1 MSVFLDTS
9 ALVKLVVQ
17 EPETGALRGY
27 LRERAE
33 LRRVASALARTELR
47 RTLMRLGLP
56 DAADALLEDLVL
68 VRLDDSLLDAAGTL
82 GGPVL
87 RSLDAIHLACA
98 MRVPAL
104 TAVVTYDV
112 RMQQAAQALG
122 CRSWLRGP
130 LRRPCPPT
138 RVLDSSSAAGG
149 SSSPRA
155 TRR

>member
-1 MSVFLDTS
+1 
-9 ALVKLVVQ
+9 
-17 EPETGALRGY
+17 
-27 LRERAE
+27 
-33 LRRVASALARTELR
+33 
-47 RTLMRLGLP
+47 MRLGLP

-122 CRSWLRGP
+122 LPVLAPGTATSTMPADAGAGLVERGGRLVIP
-130 LRRPCPPT
+130 PSDTPVSDGDVRDARDRGRR
-138 RVLDSSSAAGG
+138 
-149 SSSPRA
+149 
-155 TRR
+155 